1 MGYKQLSNIA
11 GWMVFGIAT
20 IIYAITAEPTGS
32 LWDCGEFITGAY
44 KLEVVHPPGAPVFLM
59 IGRFF
64 TMIAELINPEYI
76 SYSVNLMS
84 GICSAAAAM
93 FVCWTTIIFGKI
105 SLVGREGETDGP
117 QNLALAGAG
126 LVAGLSTA
134 FCSSIWFSAVEG
146 EVYAMSTMFTTLVVW
161 GMSKW
166 YSLPDEQESDRW
178 IVFSLFMAGMS
189 IGVHLLSLLTL
200 PAMALLY
207 YFKKYD
213 DHKPVGVIAAGLAGV
228 MVMILIQYFVII
240 GVPTIWTWMEFLTVN
255 TLGLPQHSGV
265 VPLILLFVGVIWAGL
280 HFASKLKMPELQYAT
295 VAFATILVAFSTIGV
310 VVIRASVNTPINMN
324 NPSNAMRLLPYVNRE
339 QYGERPLLSGPSFVT
354 QPIKSE
360 SEDRFDYVESSG
372 KYEATDQKLSYV
384 YPDNSNML
392 FPRLGHDREQL
403 YMQWLGIDYLKDA
416 NGQPRR
422 GADGKPMLER
432 ELGLGDNLNFFFNYQ
447 IRWMYIRYFMWN
459 FSGRQN
465 GQQGY
470 YSWDA
475 GKGHW
480 ISGIPLIDSGRTG
493 NASMLTS
500 EMKNDQARNTYYMLP
515 FIFGLIGMFYLF
527 KTRPKEAFALLALF
541 FMTGIAIIIYS
552 NQPPNEPRERDYVL
566 VGSFFTY
573 CIFIGLG
580 VLALF
585 DLFRNKLSLDG
596 TIAAGLASGIIIIA
610 PALMGF
616 QNYDD
621 NNRAGHYGARDYAS
635 NFLNSVDENAI
646 IFTYG
651 DNDTYP
657 LWYAQ
662 EVEGI
667 RTDVRVV
674 NLSLIQVDWYIDQL
688 RRKVND
694 SEAIKFITPS
704 EKIRGKRRPQFLDN
718 TIWGRRSIQDVVK
731 FMGVEDNPVQLRGGG
746 RVESHLP
753 TRQMYIDVDSV
764 AVSQSDWVANDKK
777 GDILKRMNFNIP
789 GSKRMM
795 KGDLAML
802 DIVASNINDRPIY
815 YAVTVRDENL
825 LGLKPFLQLEGLA
838 LRLVPVST
846 TKVDDDLRGLGVLGY
861 GYVNADKMHEN
872 VTTKWRWGGF
882 DTDKNLF
889 VDDKYGPSTQSMHY
903 AIKRCIKTLVAQ
915 GKRQKAEEMLD
926 KYFQSF
932 PNQNFAYDWTSISFM
947 EMYADIGK
955 YDKAKPH
962 IEILLDNT
970 VEQVAF
976 LATQNDAVLSRGS
989 TYQNMEGTTRNAAIL
1004 LQRLAAEQNDQTL
1017 LKALDDRLVPYN
1029 LIRKSSELPKST
1041 PPAPPQ

>member
-76 SYSVNLMS
+76 SYSINLMS

-166 YSLPDEQESDRW
+166 YSLPDEIESDRW

-213 DHKPVGVIAAGLAGV
+213 DHKPVGVVAAGLAGV

-240 GVPTIWTWMEFLTVN
+240 GVPTIWTWMEFMTVN
-255 TLGLPQHSGV
+255 GLGLPQHSGV
-265 VPLILLFVGVIWAGL
+265 VPLILLFTGVIWAGI
-280 HFASKLKMPELQYAT
+280 HFASKLRMPELQYAT

-339 QYGERPLLSGPSFVT
+339 QYGERPLLSGPSFLT
-354 QPIKSE
+354 DPIKSE
-360 SEDRFDYVESSG
+360 SEDRFDYVEAKG
-372 KYEATDQKLSYV
+372 AYEATDQKLSYV

-403 YMQWLGIDYLKDA
+403 YMQWLDIDYLRDANNQPRRDA
-416 NGQPRR
+416 NG
-422 GADGKPMLER
+422 KPILER
-432 ELGLGDNLNFFFNYQ
+432 ELGLGDNLKFFFNYQ
-447 IRWMYIRYFMWN
+447 IKWMYIRYFMWN

-470 YSWDA
+470 YSWDP

-480 ISGIPLIDSGRTG
+480 ISGIPFIDNGRTG
-493 NASMLTS
+493 DASMLTS
-500 EMKNDQARNTYYMLP
+500 EMKNDQARNTYFMLP

-573 CIFIGLG
+573 CIFIGMG

-585 DLFRNKLSLDG
+585 ELFRNRLKLDG
-596 TIAAGLASGIIIIA
+596 TISAGLASGIIIIA

-621 NNRAGHYGARDYAS
+621 NNRAEHYGARDYAS

-662 EVEGI
+662 EVEEI

-704 EKIRGKRRPQFLDN
+704 ENIRGKRRPQFLEN
-718 TIWGRRSIQDVVK
+718 TVWGRKSIQEVVS
-731 FMGVEDNPVQLRGGG
+731 FMGVESHPVQLRGGG

-753 TRQMYIDVDSV
+753 TRQMYIDVDSA
-764 AVSQSDWVANDKK
+764 AVSNSDWVADDKK
-777 GDILKRMNFNIP
+777 GDIVKRMNFNIP
-789 GSKRMM
+789 AGKRIM

-838 LRLVPVST
+838 LRLVPVTT
-846 TKVDDDLRGLGVLGY
+846 TKTDDDLRGLGVLGY
-861 GYVNADKMHEN
+861 GYVDADKMHEN
-872 VTTKWRWGGF
+872 VTTKWAWGGF
-882 DTDKNLF
+882 DSDKNLF

-915 GKRQKAEEMLD
+915 GKGQKAEEMLD

-970 VEQVAF
+970 VEQLAF
-976 LATQNDAVLSRGS
+976 LDAQDAGMLSSGS
-989 TYQNMEGTTRNAAIL
+989 TFRNMKGTTRNTAIL
-1004 LQRLAAEQNDQTL
+1004 LQRLAAEQKDQIL
-1017 LKALDDRLVPYN
+1017 LKALDDRLGPYN
-1029 LIRKSSELPKST
+1029 VMAPST
-1041 PPAPPQ
+1041 PIDKD